1 MKNWLVPVVIRLLGR
16 LPLGVGRALGAFAGR
31 LLWYSNSRPAK
42 ITRENL
48 HLCWPEL
55 SDPQLERLGRLS
67 LIETGKTAPEAAA
80 VWTRPRPWLQRRIL
94 AVEGQ
99 ELMHHHVTEGQ
110 GLLVLAPH
118 LGNWEVVAPF
128 LAGFAPLTALY
139 QPPKLEALD
148 ALVLKGRSSD
158 NIDMAPTN
166 RRGVAQLLKALKRGE
181 IVGILP
187 DQVPE
192 PGSGAEV
199 APFFG
204 QPALTM
210 TLVHNLIQRTGCA
223 VLSVYAERVP
233 GGFKMVVLPADSDIF
248 NEQAALSVAAL
259 NRSVEACVRR
269 VPEQYQ
275 WEYKRLRRLPPEYP
289 VHYCSTRRRSTRS
302 S

>member
-1 MKNWLVPVVIRLLGR
+1 MKNRLIPLFINLLGR
-16 LPLGVGRALGAFAGR
+16 LPLSFGRALGALVGL
-31 LLWYSNSRPAK
+31 LLWHSNSRPAK

-55 SDPQLERLGRLS
+55 SDQQREQLGRHS
-67 LIETGKTAPEAAA
+67 LMETGKTAPEAAA
-80 VWTRPRPWLQRRIL
+80 VWSRPSHWLERRIL
-94 AVEGQ
+94 SADGE
-99 ELMHHHVTEGQ
+99 ELMHSYLAEGR

-128 LAGFAPLTALY
+128 VAGFAPLTALY
-139 QPPKLEALD
+139 QPPSLPALD
-148 ALVLKGRSSD
+148 ALVLKGRSKD

-166 RRGVAQLLKALKRGE
+166 RRGVTQLLKALKRGE

-192 PGSGAEV
+192 VGNGAEV

-210 TLVHNLIQRTGCA
+210 TLVHSLIQRTGCA
-223 VLSVYAERVP
+223 VLIVYAERVP
-233 GGFKMVVLPADSDIF
+233 GGFKMVVLPVDDEIYS
-248 NEQAALSVAAL
+248 EQAPVSVAAL

-269 VPEQYQ
+269 APEQYQ
-275 WEYKRLRRLPPEYP
+275 WEYKRFRRLPAEYP
-289 VHYCSTRRRSTRS
+289 VRYQTTRRS
-302 S
+302 

>member
-1 MKNWLVPVVIRLLGR
+1 MKNWFVPIVIRLLGW
-16 LPLGVGRALGAFAGR
+16 LPLSFGRALGALVG
-31 LLWYSNSRPAK
+31 LMLWHANSRPAK

-55 SDPQLERLGRLS
+55 SDQQREEMGRRS
-67 LIETGKTAPEAAA
+67 LMETGKTAPEAAA
-80 VWTRPRPWLQRRIL
+80 VWCRPASWLERRML
-94 AVEGQ
+94 SVEGD
-99 ELMHHHVTEGQ
+99 ELIHRHLAEGR

-128 LAGFAPLTALY
+128 LADYAPLTALY
-139 QPPKLEALD
+139 QPPSLPALD
-148 ALVLKGRSSD
+148 SLVLKGRSKA

-166 RRGVAQLLKALKRGE
+166 RKGVAQLLKALKRGE

-192 PGSGAEV
+192 VGNGAEV

-210 TLVHNLIQRTGCA
+210 TLVHSLIQRTGCA
-223 VLSVYAERVP
+223 VVSVYAERVP
-233 GGFKMVVLPADSDIF
+233 GGFKMVVLPADEEIYS
-248 NEQAALSVAAL
+248 EQPQASVAAL

-269 VPEQYQ
+269 APEQYQ

-289 VHYCSTRRRSTRS
+289 VHYRSTRKS
-302 S
+302 

>member
-1 MKNWLVPVVIRLLGR
+1 MLLSPLR
-16 LPLGVGRALGAFAGR
+16 PPPLPYTTLF
-31 LLWYSNSRPAK
+31 
-42 ITRENL
+42 
-48 HLCWPEL
+48 
-55 SDPQLERLGRLS
+55 
-67 LIETGKTAPEAAA
+67 
-80 VWTRPRPWLQRRIL
+80 
-94 AVEGQ
+94 
-99 ELMHHHVTEGQ
+99 
-110 GLLVLAPH
+110 
-118 LGNWEVVAPF
+118 
-128 LAGFAPLTALY
+128 
-139 QPPKLEALD
+139 
-148 ALVLKGRSSD
+148 RSTD

-210 TLVHNLIQRTGCA
+210 TLVHNLIQRTGCS

-233 GGFKMVVLPADSDIF
+233 GGFKMVVLPADQDIF
-248 NEQAALSVAAL
+248 NEQAASSVAAL

-289 VHYCSTRRRSTRS
+289 VHYGSTRRRSARRP
-302 S
+302 